1 VRAFGGDDAKKRE
14 EQAELVA
21 EYNNYVAIYDA
32 AVKEAQ
38 EKGDLPVLEN

>member
-1 VRAFGGDDAKKRE
+1 MRAFGGSDATKRE

-21 EYNNYVAIYDA
+21 EYNKWVAVYDA

-38 EKGDLPVLEN
+38 EKGDLPILDN